1 MKKTLCWLPLAALL
15 MAGCSSDYTPSEQ
28 LDGPVP
34 IHLTVSVND
43 LTRATTAIQSA
54 QFGANQT
61 FYAYFP
67 TGVTPSTT
75 TFETSDASGNTICT
89 GTQPYFNQSATSA
102 SVHAYYPYVTGEN
115 GATVTNATTS
125 FTVQTAQNVD
135 DNYRLS
141 DLMYGTTAS
150 AIAKDSKSVTAALT
164 FTHRLSKIIIN
175 ATAGSGISEI
185 QEIRI
190 IGGYR
195 TIAITDGTTL
205 TLNAEASGLSDANST
220 TSYITMYAGGSATT
234 ANCAAIIPPQTID
247 GNFIQVVTDKG
258 TATYALSS
266 KAFAGAYQYTTNLTV
281 NLAAINATTT
291 ITPWTVEAA
300 ESGSTTDPQ
309 TLGELTEWIN
319 YYGTL
324 ETPQSEKY
332 SGYLGWYVDNEG
344 WIYKNSADV
353 KSGNN
358 IVGIVAYMSTTDVD
372 TSIPG
377 SRILVLSS
385 EDVKEGSTQTFQWG
399 TSNETSTASVS
410 TELLDGYSNTIIL
423 TSKYGSSYAGGMC
436 WAKGVFTGG
445 SNWFLP
451 SQKQLEVILQ
461 NLGDGSI
468 STLRQKTGM
477 QAYAYWTSTEFATN
491 NNTANRLREDG
502 LFYDNPKAQY
512 WYVRACFAYPHQTTV
527 TLSDVTIAHLG
538 WTIADDGKVYSNGA
552 TPTYHGATPVA
563 MVAYIGEA
571 GSADSSPDATSYRG
585 LAIALS
591 DDNNTLWNSNN
602 TTDLT
607 LENRQNVSGAIADL
621 SGISNTASII
631 NSSTNSAANVARN
644 HATQVTGCSQWFLPA
659 SGQWIKVLN
668 LFGAGLN
675 AVSNSGALGYL
686 TTAAIES
693 TVFSSLNNA
702 LNASGGTLIENDNL
716 FYWTST
722 EYSNNCGI
730 GVYFGSTQGINVN
743 LDNKADANK
752 VRAFFA
758 F

>member
-1 MKKTLCWLPLAALL
+1 MKKTLYWLPLAALL

-115 GATVTNATTS
+115 GATVTNTTTS

-205 TLNAEASGLSDANST
+205 TLSAEASGLSDANST

-324 ETPQSEKY
+324 ETPQPEKY
-332 SGYLGWYVDNEG
+332 SGYLGWYV
-344 WIYKNSADV
+344 KADGTI
-353 KSGNN
+353 SSSSTDAIGR
-358 IVGIVAYMSTTDVD
+358 IAYMSTSDVD

-377 SRILVLSS
+377 SRILVLAVSDVGKYAWKNANTS
-385 EDVKEGSTQTFQWG
+385 GEDSWNDE
-399 TSNETSTASVS
+399 
-410 TELLDGYSNTIIL
+410 
-423 TSKYGSSYAGGMC
+423 SKYNGFEFTVSHNNSTTYPAAYQAYNFTTSRPSGASS
-436 WAKGVFTGG
+436 
-445 SNWFLP
+445 WFLP
-451 SQKQLEVILQ
+451 SKAQWLAMLPV
-461 NLGDGSI
+461 S
-468 STLRQKTGM
+468 STFSLSTTGG
-477 QAYAYWTSTEFATN
+477 YWTATEHSGNNLDAWDYQFATPTWSGGSKTTQHN
-491 NNTANRLREDG
+491 
-502 LFYDNPKAQY
+502 
-512 WYVRACFAYPHQTTV
+512 VRACFAYPNKGIALSEV
-527 TLSDVTIAHLG
+527 TNAHIGWVITSDGYVFNHTSAAEFAG
-538 WTIADDGKVYSNGA
+538 Q
-552 TPTYHGATPVA
+552 TPVA
-563 MVAYIGEA
+563 MIAYVGNMNNANGNGAYSE
-571 GSADSSPDATSYRG
+571 SLNHG
-585 LAIALS
+585 LAIALTDVSNTSGVVGSTKMYWS
-591 DDNNTLWNSNN
+591 DAMTASSVYKIARPIASSSWMLPSAYQWERMLIACGSNATYVAYNSQTFPSSENGFGYGN
-602 TTDLT
+602 FRYNLT
-607 LENRQNVSGAIADL
+607 L
-621 SGISNTASII
+621 
-631 NSSTNSAANVARN
+631 
-644 HATQVTGCSQWFLPA
+644 C
-659 SGQWIKVLN
+659 
-668 LFGAGLN
+668 
-675 AVSNSGALGYL
+675 
-686 TTAAIES
+686 
-693 TVFSSLNNA
+693 
-702 LNASGGTLIENDNL
+702 GGTDVQTLG
-716 FYWTST
+716 YWTST
-722 EYSNNCGI
+722 EHSNNDEWGYTFLKS
-730 GVYFGSTQGINVN
+730 YFGHGDGSSSNG
-743 LDNKADANK
+743 LY
-752 VRAFFA
+752 VRPCFA